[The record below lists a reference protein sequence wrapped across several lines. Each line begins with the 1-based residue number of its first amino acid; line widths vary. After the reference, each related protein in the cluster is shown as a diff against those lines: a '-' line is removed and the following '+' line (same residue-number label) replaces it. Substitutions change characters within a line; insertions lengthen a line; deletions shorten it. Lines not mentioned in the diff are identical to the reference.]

1 MPQKNTLQKNGSS
14 AAILRYLSMT
24 KFPWNLKYMA
34 KYILKDFFLTSFPST
49 QKKYPKIYAVTLVL
63 PLKIKN
69 YQLAF
74 RWNCRMLIINL
85 TDLILSVFFY
95 RPENHRNSSWL
106 QKCLNRLDMIT
117 LSFFFPVS
125 LYFHIFSSLYIS
137 TYNLIDVNVMHARS
151 LCSHA
156 HDFVIN
162 FLTVLCT
169 HFSVA
174 LKGEK

>member
-117 LSFFFPVS
+117 LSFFFVS
-125 LYFHIFSSLYIS
+125 LFISIYSSASTSQLIIQLTSMTCMLVHYALMRMISLLIFSLYCVP
-137 TYNLIDVNVMHARS
+137 T
-151 LCSHA
+151 
-156 HDFVIN
+156 FQ
-162 FLTVLCT
+162 
-169 HFSVA
+169 
-174 LKGEK
+174 